1 MTILVWILLG
11 SLSMNILWMCREKDI
26 LDDFYLWKKIKTSK
40 IQNIQYAKGLVLGI
54 LLGPANFVLYKIIKN
69 NTKITSE
76 YDEQ

>member
-11 SLSMNILWMCREKDI
+11 SLSMNILWVCREKDI

-69 NTKITSE
+69 NTKITGE